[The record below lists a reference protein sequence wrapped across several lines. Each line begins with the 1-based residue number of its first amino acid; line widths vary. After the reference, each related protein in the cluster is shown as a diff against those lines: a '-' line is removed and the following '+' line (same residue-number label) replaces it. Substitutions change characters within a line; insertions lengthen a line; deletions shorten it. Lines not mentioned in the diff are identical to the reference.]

1 LRRKHFASLDGLRGL
16 AILAVVAYHYFP
28 HRGTG
33 WFGYLA
39 SASWAGVD
47 LFFVLSGFLITGI
60 LFDTLN
66 TKNFYKNFYMRRVLR
81 LFPVYLVF
89 MCVVLLIARGT
100 VPHLW
105 AVALSYL
112 LYAPNLVRLFD
123 PGIFTVGSVQ
133 TGHLWSLAVE
143 EQFYLIWP
151 WIIVSLGSRRRILR
165 FCIYGSIATL
175 ALRLILIHVVPASGS
190 FFYIELPTRAD
201 SLLIG
206 AAVAMIFRDPELRS
220 KVRLRY
226 VRIAGLAAAAGFLA
240 LGLSIHTFFWQTP
253 PISTW
258 GFSLTAIA
266 SAALVFLAMTPGTW
280 TSRIFSNSVLRL
292 YGRYSYGLY
301 LIHFAPKYYY
311 DEVFLPAISNR
322 VHPAWLAGTIGFA
335 IVLAASTAAAVLSFH
350 IIEMPF
356 LKMKKRFESGSRKE
370 SKPREKELVTP
381 ESVESET

>member
-1 LRRKHFASLDGLRGL
+1 MTSFYREDIDWLR
-16 AILAVVAYHYFP
+16 AIAVLSVVAFHFEAPVYGGFV
-28 HRGTG
+28 
-33 WFGYLA
+33 
-39 SASWAGVD
+39 GVD
-47 LFFVLSGFLITGI
+47 IFFVISGYLITGI
-60 LFDTLN
+60 IQSELKSGTFSFAQ
-66 TKNFYKNFYMRRVLR
+66 FYERRVRR
-81 LFPVYLVF
+81 LLPALYV
-89 MCVVLLIARGT
+89 M
-100 VPHLW
+100 
-105 AVALSYL
+105 VALTALPTFHYL
-112 LYAPNLVRLFD
+112 LASERAEFFRSVSSVVTFTSN
-123 PGIFTVGSVQ
+123 IFFWFQ
-133 TGHLWSLAVE
+133 TGYFDYVAVEKPLLHTWSLAVE

-165 FCIYGSIATL
+165 FSIYGSIATL
-175 ALRLILIHVVPASGS
+175 ALRLILIQVIPASGS
-190 FFYIELPTRAD
+190 FLYIELPTRAD

-206 AAVAMIFRDPELRS
+206 AAVAMIFRDPELIA
-220 KVRLRY
+220 KIRLSY

-240 LGLSIHTFFWQTP
+240 LGLEIHSFFWQTP

-280 TSRIFSNSVLRL
+280 TSRIFSNSILRF

-311 DEVFLPAISNR
+311 DEVFLPAISSR

>member
-1 LRRKHFASLDGLRGL
+1 LSRKHFASLDGLRGL

-60 LFDTLN
+60 LFDTLH
-66 TKNFYKNFYMRRVLR
+66 TKDFYKNFYMRRVLR

-89 MCVVLLIARGT
+89 MCIVLVLARG

-105 AVALSYL
+105 AVGLSYL
-112 LYAPNLVRLFD
+112 LYVSNIVCLFD
-123 PGIFTVGSVQ
+123 PHIYSVGPVQ
-133 TGHLWSLAVE
+133 TAHLWSLAVE

-151 WIIVSLGSRRRILR
+151 WIVVALGSRRRILR
-165 FCIYGSIATL
+165 FSIFGSIATL
-175 ALRLILIHVVPASGS
+175 ALRLVLIHVVPSSRG
-190 FFYIELPTRAD
+190 FLYIELPTRAD

-206 AAVAMIFRDPELRS
+206 AAVAMIFRDPELMA
-220 KVRLRY
+220 KIRLRY
-226 VRIAGLAAAAGFLA
+226 VRLAGFAAVAGFLA
-240 LGLSIHTFFWQTP
+240 LGLDIHSFFWQIP
-253 PISTW
+253 PINTW

-266 SAALVFLAMTPGTW
+266 SASLVFLAVTPGSW
-280 TSRIFSNSVLRL
+280 TSRIFSNSVLRF

-301 LIHFAPKYYY
+301 LIHFAPKFIY
-311 DEVFLPAISNR
+311 DGVFLPAISNR
-322 VHPAWLAGTIGFA
+322 VHPTWLAGIIAFA
-335 IVLAASTAAAVLSFH
+335 IVLAASTAVAVLSFH

-356 LKMKKRFESGSRKE
+356 LKMKKYFESNSRAE
-370 SKPREKELVTP
+370 ARRRGAELPIP
-381 ESVESET
+381 ESVESEP